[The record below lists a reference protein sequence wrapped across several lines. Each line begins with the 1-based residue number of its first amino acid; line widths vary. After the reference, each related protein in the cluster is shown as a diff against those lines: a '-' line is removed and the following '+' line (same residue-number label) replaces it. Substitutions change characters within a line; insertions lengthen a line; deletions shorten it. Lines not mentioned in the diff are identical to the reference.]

1 MNEERSEERDS
12 NGEEY
17 EDNVGNK
24 FSNEGRVVES
34 TPLEAPA
41 KVSQFVCRIRWLE
54 EEGNI
59 ELVFF
64 FVRVVFDK
72 RWCFDRGINVDD
84 NGVV

>member
-34 TPLEAPA
+34 TPFEARA
-41 KVSQFVCRIRWLE
+41 KVSQFVCRIRWTE

-64 FVRVVFDK
+64 FVGVVFDK
-72 RWCFDRGINVDD
+72 
-84 NGVV
+84 

>member
-34 TPLEAPA
+34 TPFEARA

-64 FVRVVFDK
+64 FVGVVFDK
-72 RWCFDRGINVDD
+72 
-84 NGVV
+84 